1 MKSLART
8 RTIGGSLVVT
18 IPAEIVKSEVLKE
31 NELVEIEVSK
41 PRTNYFGALKGLGKF
56 SEEDRLKGQLDE

>member
-1 MKSLART
+1 MKSLTRT

-18 IPAEIVKSEVLKE
+18 IPSEIVKSEVLRE

-41 PRTNYFGALKGLGKF
+41 PRKDFFGALKGVGKF
-56 SEEDRLKGQLDE
+56 TEKDRMEDRF